1 MPGQA
6 NTSFIPK
13 HTPNKPDRKNSP
25 RQFFIGTL
33 LVRVLFFAVI
43 IATIVLFFYQQR
55 LTNQL
60 RAEVA
65 MFEDAARAYETD
77 ADKLELVTSTDLRLA
92 QAKQLLESSFSVYAL
107 FSAIENATINTA
119 QLTALDLSYLSA
131 EEIKVSASIATESFD
146 SALFQRS
153 VFLSKPVLASAG
165 VQDIEIKADDNGFID
180 ANRPL
185 ISFVASIMVNPESI
199 KTVVVPD
206 SAFIPPQT
214 QGGVDV
220 LAAPSPVVEEIVQ
233 PSNE

>member
-6 NTSFIPK
+6 NISFIPK

-33 LVRVLFFAVI
+33 LIRVLFFAVI

-65 MFEDAARAYETD
+65 KFEDAARAYETD
-77 ADKLELVTSTDLRLA
+77 ADKLDLVTSTDKRLA

-107 FSAIENATINTA
+107 FTAIENATINSA
-119 QLTALDLSYLSA
+119 QITALDLSYLA
-131 EEIKVSASIATESFD
+131 ADEIKVSASVATESFD

-153 VFLSKPVLASAG
+153 VFLSKSILAAST
-165 VQDIEIKADDNGFID
+165 VDDIQIQADEDGFID
-180 ANRPL
+180 ADKPL
-185 ISFVASIMVNPESI
+185 ISFVSSISVSPESI
-199 KTVVVPD
+199 KTVVVPE
-206 SAFIPPQT
+206 SAFLPAET
-214 QGGVDV
+214 R
-220 LAAPSPVVEEIVQ
+220 EEIEAIVSPEEEVGVQ
-233 PSNE
+233 FSNQ